1 MANKQSY
8 KYLKD
13 TMSLKKLYEMC
24 PGYTQNFKYTM
35 VHIIIPYNF
44 FRSVKKCLCQL
55 NLFYCAWKVS
65 NEYEFSE
72 NNIYSIITHQVFSVN
87 FQIMHYF
94 NEVRE
99 PVDQLFKLKKL

>member
-1 MANKQSY
+1 MEKLFSSDLFSRGKDAFFKKNNKDLFNKILESLYQKSTNKWQTKQSY

-24 PGYTQNFKYTM
+24 PGYTQNFKYTI

-55 NLFYCAWKVS
+55 NLFYCA
-65 NEYEFSE
+65 
-72 NNIYSIITHQVFSVN
+72 
-87 FQIMHYF
+87 
-94 NEVRE
+94 
-99 PVDQLFKLKKL
+99 